1 MTAFAIP
8 QAKSAPI
15 QGLEQGT
22 PSLPTRPG
30 APAVPG
36 AGTTQG
42 APALTPQQA
51 REQLR
56 NQIRDGVRNGGDPQ
70 IIIPPNIMQ
79 DAVPKGAV
87 DISLA
92 FFLMIGAIVVGLP
105 LARAF
110 ARRMDAKSQAIAS
123 GASSLGPQIAQLQES
138 VDTMAIELERISEA
152 QRFQSKLMAG
162 KGESEPARLSK

>member
-1 MTAFAIP
+1 MTPFAIP
-8 QAKSAPI
+8 QAKTAPI
-15 QGLEQGT
+15 PGLEQGT
-22 PSLPTRPG
+22 PSVPNRPVQPG
-30 APAVPG
+30 AAG
-36 AGTTQG
+36 AATTQG
-42 APALTPQQA
+42 AQPLTPQQA

-56 NQIRDGVRNGGDPQ
+56 NQIRDGIRNGGDPQ

-92 FFLMIGAIVVGLP
+92 FFFMIAVVVVGLP

-110 ARRMDAKSQAIAS
+110 ARRMDAKSQALAS
-123 GASSLGPQIAQLQES
+123 GASTLGPQIAQLQQS

>member
-1 MTAFAIP
+1 MAPASTAAAASGP
-8 QAKSAPI
+8 A
-15 QGLEQGT
+15 
-22 PSLPTRPG
+22 PG
-30 APAVPG
+30 AA
-36 AGTTQG
+36 TTQG

>member
-1 MTAFAIP
+1 MTPFAIP

-15 QGLEQGT
+15 PGLEQGT
-22 PSLPTRPG
+22 PSVPNRPAQPG
-30 APAVPG
+30 AAG
-36 AGTTQG
+36 AATTQG
-42 APALTPQQA
+42 AQPLTPQQA

-56 NQIRDGVRNGGDPQ
+56 NQIRDGIRNGGEPQ

-87 DISLA
+87 DISVA
-92 FFLMIGAIVVGLP
+92 FFAMIAVIVVGLP

-110 ARRMDAKSQAIAS
+110 ARRMDARSHALAN
-123 GASSLGPQIAQLQES
+123 GSSTLGPQIAQLQQS

-162 KGESEPARLSK
+162 KGESEPARLSR